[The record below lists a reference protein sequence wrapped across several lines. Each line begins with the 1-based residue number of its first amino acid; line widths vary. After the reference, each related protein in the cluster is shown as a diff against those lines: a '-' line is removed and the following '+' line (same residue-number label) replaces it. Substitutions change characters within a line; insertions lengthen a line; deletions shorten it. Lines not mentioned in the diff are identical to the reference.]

1 MKGRKVISIS
11 VGITAL
17 ILTAILFTQFKTVDQ
32 TDITAIE
39 TMRETE
45 LRQEILNWK
54 NKYEEVQEKT
64 NEVNTK
70 IGEYKQELNN
80 DENSKKLLEDEVKE
94 AEMFLGYKAVQGP
107 GIVVT
112 LQDKDIYNIESYEI
126 LKLINELNIAGAEAI
141 SVNEERVVSTT
152 DVTLVNNILV
162 LVNTRRINGPYTI
175 KAIGDRQALLSGLTI
190 KGGFQ
195 DEVEASGKS
204 ISITEEENINIPAY
218 NGTISLKNAKINT
231 DKTSDKKSN

>member
-1 MKGRKVISIS
+1 MKGNKVLIISI
-11 VGITAL
+11 GLTAL

-70 IGEYKQELNN
+70 ISEYKQELNN
-80 DENSKKLLEDEVKE
+80 DEASKKLLEDEVKE
-94 AEMFLGYKAVQGP
+94 AETFLGYRSVQGP
-107 GIVVT
+107 GLIIT
-112 LQDKDIYNIESYEI
+112 LQDTEIYNIESYEI

-141 SVNEERVVSTT
+141 CVNDERVVSTT

-162 LVNTRRINGPYTI
+162 LVNTKRINGPYVI

-204 ISITEEENINIPAY
+204 ISITEEENVVIPGY
-218 NGTISLKNAKINT
+218 TGTITLNNAKINT
-231 DKTSDKKSN
+231 DKTSDKKAN

>member
-141 SVNEERVVSTT
+141 SVKEERVVSTT
-152 DVTLVNNILV
+152 DVT

-175 KAIGDRQALLSGLTI
+175 KAIGDPQALLSGLTI